1 MHLLILLAL
10 PILAN
15 AEDLTW
21 LNGFWVGDVEENIAN
36 NDFGDEITAEF
47 RESLENYTKMI
58 ASLEFREG
66 VLTSYWKG
74 EKLIVSTY
82 FSRTNTDGDLELIFN
97 AKEYG
102 ESIDLITRT
111 TNGFC
116 MKQRPYWIN
125 VELPNEI
132 KRDIRKHTD
141 EPITEGWTEINPV
154 LTNCFKRG
162 SQ

>member
-1 MHLLILLAL
+1 MHVLILLAL

-36 NDFGDEITAEF
+36 NDFGDEKTAEF

-82 FSRTNTDGDLELIFN
+82 FSRTI
-97 AKEYG
+97 Y
-102 ESIDLITRT
+102 R
-111 TNGFC
+111 
-116 MKQRPYWIN
+116 R
-125 VELPNEI
+125 
-132 KRDIRKHTD
+132 
-141 EPITEGWTEINPV
+141 
-154 LTNCFKRG
+154 
-162 SQ
+162 